1 MARFVDRVLGAAR
14 LDVNTYE
21 EVEADTT
28 ATPQAMAVVALAAL
42 ANGVGAMGKGG
53 PGVVATLVG
62 ALVGWMVWACLIWVI
77 GAMLLP
83 ERQTEADAGQLLR
96 TIGFAASPG
105 LLLVLRL
112 LPLVGV
118 VVVFVV
124 WIWQL
129 ATTVVAVRQALD
141 YESTPRAI
149 AVCLIGWVIYVVVS
163 FGVVAMVGISGVDL
177 G

>member
-1 MARFVDRVLGAAR
+1 MATFVDRVLGAAR
-14 LDVNTYE
+14 LDVRTYE

-42 ANGVGAMGKGG
+42 ASGVGAMGRGG
-53 PGVVATLVG
+53 PGVGATLVG
-62 ALVGWMVWACLIWVI
+62 ALVGWVVWACLIWVI

-105 LLLVLRL
+105 LLLVFRL
-112 LPLVGV
+112 LPLVGI

-149 AVCLIGWVIYVVVS
+149 AVCLIGWVIYVLVS
-163 FGVVAMVGISGVDL
+163 FGIAAMVGISRVEL